1 MNLERLLGSLVGDA
15 LGARPKKSAR
25 ALDLFTGRG
34 KSSWLSASKLLT
46 AAALGWGAY
55 EIYRTHKTAQPSS
68 TTTVVPGASGGTPPP
83 LPTSATVT
91 TTVEAGL
98 DPLRR
103 IVATLVAAARCDG
116 ELGEEEYARIVAH
129 AREQGAET
137 LVREELER
145 RRTVEEIANGV
156 PRGEAS
162 RELYQLAFGVVR
174 ADEDVQGAERV
185 WLARLSNA
193 LGLTPSETAQLERE
207 ITTKLDDNRGT
218 KA

>member
-34 KSSWLSASKLLT
+34 KSSWLSASKLMT

-68 TTTVVPGASGGTPPP
+68 TTTVLPGASSLAPPP
-83 LPTSATVT
+83 LPPSATVT
-91 TTVEAGL
+91 TTVDAGL

-116 ELGEEEYARIVAH
+116 ELGEEEYARILAH
-129 AREQGAET
+129 AREHGGEA

-145 RRTVEEIANGV
+145 RRPIEEIASGV
-156 PRGEAS
+156 PRGDAS

-174 ADEDVQGAERV
+174 ADEDVSGAERI
-185 WLARLSNA
+185 WLARLANA
-193 LGLTPSETAQLERE
+193 LALSPSDTAGLESQITQKLE
-207 ITTKLDDNRGT
+207 DNQGR